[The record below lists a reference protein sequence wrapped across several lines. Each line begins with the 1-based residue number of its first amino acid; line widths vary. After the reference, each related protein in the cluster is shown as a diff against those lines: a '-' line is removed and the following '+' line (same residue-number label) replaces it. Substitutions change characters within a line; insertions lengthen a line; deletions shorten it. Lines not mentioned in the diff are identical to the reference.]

1 MFFRRQTFFRKHA
14 LFQNNALFQK
24 QVLFSFIMLAAVSVP
39 GLARAEMSSVKVA
52 TQIGLPYLP
61 LIVMQHDKLWEAE
74 AKKQGLDL
82 TVEYA
87 RLGGGAPL
95 NDALL
100 SDSVQIAS
108 AGLAPLLTLW
118 DRTRSNYKVKA
129 LSAIN
134 ASPMFLLTNKP
145 NIKSIKDFGP
155 DDRIALPSIRVSI
168 QAIVLAMGVE
178 QAYWTRQGRGARQ
191 HPGRDGPP
199 RSLRRVDLR
208 CRRRHRIH
216 GEFAVPGTRTETA
229 EYPPKSPNSFGIQ
242 GGPATL
248 SVIYAKSDF
257 VDKNPK
263 LVAAF
268 MAAQKQAIA
277 MIKSDLKGSI
287 DKYYAVTKDKTDRA
301 IVEEI
306 LSGPNYD
313 FDIFP
318 KESMKI
324 ADFMVKTGT
333 LRQKPDSWKDYFF
346 TTVHGEPGT

>member
-1 MFFRRQTFFRKHA
+1 MKHGDTHAMFFRRQ
-14 LFQNNALFQK
+14 LF
-24 QVLFSFIMLAAVSVP
+24 FSFTMLAVASIC
-39 GLARAEMSSVKVA
+39 GSARAEMSSVKVA

-118 DRTRSNYKVKA
+118 DRTRANYKVKA

-155 DDRIALPSIRVSI
+155 NDRIALPSIRVSI

-178 QAYWTRQGRGARQ
+178 KAFGAGKAGELDNIQVAMAHPEAYAALTSGA
-191 HPGRDGPP
+191 GGVTGYMA
-199 RSLRRVDLR
+199 S
-208 CRRRHRIH
+208 
-216 GEFAVPGTRTETA
+216 
-229 EYPPKSPNSFGIQ
+229 SPFQERALKLPNISKVADSFSIQ

-268 MAAQKQAIA
+268 MAAQKQAVA

-324 ADFMVKTGT
+324 VDFMVKTGA

-346 TTVHGEPGT
+346 PTVHGEPGT

>member
-1 MFFRRQTFFRKHA
+1 MHTSLRLR
-14 LFQNNALFQK
+14 
-24 QVLFSFIMLAAVSVP
+24 LAAVAAAALLTLAAP
-39 GLARAEMSSVKVA
+39 ARAEMSNVRVA

-61 LIVMQHDKLWEAE
+61 LIVMQADKLWEEE
-74 AKKQGLDL
+74 AKKRGLDV

-108 AGLAPLLTLW
+108 AGLAPMLTLW
-118 DRTRSNYKVKA
+118 DKTAKNYGVKG

-134 ASPMFLLTNKP
+134 ASPMYLLTNNP

-155 DDRIALPSIRVSI
+155 NDRIALPSIKVSI

-178 QAYWTRQGRGARQ
+178 QAFGPGKSGELDNIEVAMA
-191 HPGRDGPP
+191 HPEAYAALTSKAGGITGYMASSPFQERA
-199 RSLRRVDLR
+199 LK
-208 CRRRHRIH
+208 
-216 GEFAVPGTRTETA
+216 VPGITKVA
-229 EYPPKSPNSFGIQ
+229 DSFQIQ

-257 VDKNPK
+257 VKNNPK
-263 LVAAF
+263 LVEAF
-268 MAAQKQAIA
+268 MAAQRRAVDL
-277 MIKSDLKGSI
+277 IKTDLKGSI
-287 DKYYAVTKDKTDRA
+287 DKYYAVTGDKTDRA

-306 LSGPNYD
+306 LASPEYD
-313 FDIFP
+313 FDIYP

-324 ADFMVKTGT
+324 ADFMYRTGA
-333 LRQKPDSWKDYFF
+333 LKQKPSSWKDYFF
-346 TTVHGEPGT
+346 ETVHSEKGN